1 MTPRSLERIAVFAG
15 SFNPFTIGHA
25 DIVRR
30 GLDIFDRIIVCV
42 GVNAAKPE
50 DIATAETRRDHI
62 RRLYAHESRI
72 NVECW
77 DGLTSDFARS
87 HGACSLLRGVRSM
100 KDFEYERD
108 LADANMALSGLDTV
122 ILFTDPRY
130 GWVSS
135 SLVRELKHHGQ
146 DVSRLLPKFNNQQ

>member
-1 MTPRSLERIAVFAG
+1 MTPRSPERIAVFAG
-15 SFNPFTIGHA
+15 SFNPFTIGHS

-72 NVECW
+72 SVECW
-77 DGLTSDFARS
+77 SGLTADFAKI
-87 HGACSLLRGVRSM
+87 HGASTLLRGIRSV

-108 LADANMALSGLDTV
+108 LADANKALSGLDTA
-122 ILFTDPRY
+122 ILFSDPSHA
-130 GWVSS
+130 WVSS
-135 SLVRELKHHGQ
+135 SLVRELQAHGQ
-146 DVSRLLPKFNNQQ
+146 DTSRLLPQIPKQ